1 MIISYFQ
8 AFFILV
14 QEFSLFIQKAER
26 DGDLETEK
34 IVNQVT
40 FRQTSER
47 REKKKGVKEHRH
59 HIVSIDRMVVPLKI
73 QAAGPEKSEVIIDCS
88 EVCLGL

>member
-47 REKKKGVKEHRH
+47 REKKKR
-59 HIVSIDRMVVPLKI
+59 S
-73 QAAGPEKSEVIIDCS
+73 
-88 EVCLGL
+88 

>member
-47 REKKKGVKEHRH
+47 REKKKKE
-59 HIVSIDRMVVPLKI
+59 LKNTDI
-73 QAAGPEKSEVIIDCS
+73 TSSALTEWWCR
-88 EVCLGL
+88 

>member
-47 REKKKGVKEHRH
+47 REKKKE
-59 HIVSIDRMVVPLKI
+59 LKNTDI
-73 QAAGPEKSEVIIDCS
+73 TSSALTEWWCR
-88 EVCLGL
+88 